1 MYKKR
6 ITSILLLIVLMFTVV
21 LSGCGQESEDTS
33 SDSSNAEDT
42 KSQLELIKERGK
54 LVLGTCAD
62 YPPYEFHKEI
72 DGKDT
77 IVGFDIS
84 IGKEIAKDLGVELEI
99 KDMQFKGL
107 LPALKTGKIDMILAG
122 MTPKPERR
130 EEVDF
135 SDIYYN
141 ALHGVII
148 RVEDQDTYKTLED
161 LTGKAIGAQKAAIQ
175 EDLAREN
182 IKDAEIKALGKVSDL
197 ILQLKNK
204 RAEAVIV
211 EEAVAQ
217 AYINKNEDL
226 SLMDLRLQD
235 QEGGSAVAVNK
246 DNPDFVEA
254 INKTIERLNNE
265 DLINKFVV
273 EATEM
278 SEND

>member
-1 MYKKR
+1 MYKKKL
-6 ITSILLLIVLMFTVV
+6 TSILLLIVLMFTVV

-135 SDIYYN
+135 SEIYYN

-278 SEND
+278 SESD